1 MARIL
6 IVDDDRHTCELLRH
20 ILERA
25 EHEVVS
31 AYDGSDAAQLIR
43 SERFD
48 LVMTDIYMPERDGFD
63 VMRDVRKFQA
73 GVPIVVFTGQRDL
86 HFDPLKMAER
96 LGATLVMRKPIV
108 AATVLSAVEQALHG
122 PRPIAENGTT
132 G

>member
-20 ILERA
+20 ILETA
-25 EHEVVS
+25 AHEIVT
-31 AYDGSDAAQLIR
+31 AYDGTDAAQLLR
-43 SERFD
+43 TRTFD
-48 LVMTDIYMPERDGFD
+48 LVMTDIYMPDRDGFD
-63 VMRDVRKFQA
+63 VMRDVRSQQPD
-73 GVPIVVFTGQRDL
+73 VPIVIFTGQRDL

-108 AATVLSAVEQALHG
+108 PATVLSAVELALHG
-122 PRPIAENGTT
+122 PRPIAENGI